1 MGKLLNVL
9 FIEDSAADAE
19 LTTAELARG
28 GFTPYAERV
37 ETRGT
42 MVDALTKLDWD
53 VILCDYS
60 LPNFSAEAA
69 LQTLKDSGRD
79 IPFIITSGAVKA
91 EDTVSL
97 LKQGAH
103 DFMNK
108 EALARLIPAIEREM
122 REAEMRRQGRIAE
135 ERVRILSSA
144 VQQSPVSV
152 LITDPKGK
160 IEYVNPKYEQITGYS
175 ASEAKGRDLGF
186 TLLNQTSA
194 DAMAAMR
201 HSIANAQDWRGE
213 FCSIRRDGQVFW
225 EFVSLSPLRDHE
237 GSLTHFV
244 IIKEDITV
252 RRSYEERLL
261 RQAHYDDLTGLA
273 NRVLMLEHLNVALE
287 SSARNHRQTA
297 LICIDLDRFKNVNDS
312 LGHSCG
318 DDVLKEAASRLSACI
333 RNGDILARMGGD
345 EFVIIL
351 PDISSQ
357 NEGEKIAE
365 KIVAAFSHPFILG
378 GKEYFVTASIGIAIS
393 PSDGRSAN
401 LIQRNADLAMYKA
414 KELGRNRFHFF
425 TEDINTQLMQRLEL
439 EVRLRQAIAL
449 EELEVHYQPI
459 YDINTNW
466 MVGFEAL
473 VRWRQPNGNLLMP
486 GNFIPMAEDIGII
499 QEIDKWVMATACAEA
514 AKLVHESRHPLRL
527 SLNVSPKQLQIAD
540 YANFVAYQ
548 LYINNL
554 SPSQLEL
561 EVTERV
567 IMQNDLQTQINIDAL
582 CELGVRLSI
591 DDFGTGYSSLAY
603 LQKFPFK
610 TLKID
615 RSFVSQ
621 ICENHNTHRLVD
633 TIITMAHGLDMEI
646 VAEGIE
652 TDEQRRMLQKQG
664 CNHAQGYY
672 FGYPGP
678 LSQLKERMNIQWR
691 PTDDEVQ
698 DN

>member
-28 GFTPYAERV
+28 GFAPYAERV
-37 ETRGT
+37 ETRLT

-53 VILCDYS
+53 VILCDYR
-60 LPNFSAEAA
+60 LPSFSAEAA

-79 IPFIITSGAVKA
+79 IPFIITSGAVQA
-91 EDTVSL
+91 EDTVNL

-108 EALARLIPAIEREM
+108 EALARLVPAIEREM
-122 REAEMRRQGRIAE
+122 REAEVRRQRRAAE
-135 ERVRILSSA
+135 DRVRILSSA

-152 LITDPKGK
+152 LITNPSGK

-175 ASEAKGRDLGF
+175 SAEAIGRDLGF

-194 DAMAAMR
+194 DAMSAMR
-201 HSIANAQDWRGE
+201 HSIANAQEWRGE

-225 EFVSLSPLRDHE
+225 EFVSLSPLRNDVGE
-237 GSLTHFV
+237 LTHFV

-287 SSARNHRQTA
+287 SATRNHRQIA
-297 LICIDLDRFKNVNDS
+297 LMCVDLDRFKNVNDS

-318 DDVLKEAASRLSACI
+318 DDVLKEAASRLSGCI

-345 EFVIIL
+345 EFIVIL
-351 PDISSQ
+351 PDIGAAR
-357 NEGEKIAE
+357 EAERVAE
-365 KIVAAFSHPFILG
+365 KIISIFSRPFVLG
-378 GKEYFVTASIGIAIS
+378 GKEYFITASIGIALS
-393 PSDGRSAN
+393 PRDGKSAN

-449 EELEVHYQPI
+449 EELELHYQPI
-459 YDINTNW
+459 YDINSNW

-486 GNFIPMAEDIGII
+486 GHFIPMAEDIGII

-514 AKLVHESRHPLRL
+514 AKLFQESTYPLRL

-540 YANFVAYQ
+540 YASFVAHQ

-554 SPSQLEL
+554 SPAQLEL

-567 IMQNDLQTQINIDAL
+567 IMQNDAQTQINIDAL

-615 RSFVSQ
+615 RSFVNQ
-621 ICENHNTHRLVD
+621 ICDNRNSQRLVD

-652 TDEQRRMLQKQG
+652 NDEQRILLQQHG
-664 CNHAQGYY
+664 CNQAQGYL
-672 FGYPGP
+672 FSYPGT
-678 LSQLKERMNIQWR
+678 LSELKAKMKIQWKL
-691 PTDDEVQ
+691 PISD
-698 DN
+698 

>member
-1 MGKLLNVL
+1 MGKSLNVL
-9 FIEDSAADAE
+9 FIEDSEADAE

-28 GFTPYAERV
+28 GFIPYTERV
-37 ETRGT
+37 ETRHS
-42 MVDALTKLDWD
+42 MLDALTKAEWD

-60 LPNFSAEAA
+60 MPRFSAEAA
-69 LQTLKDSGRD
+69 LQTLKESGQD
-79 IPFIITSGAVKA
+79 IPFIITSGAVDA

-108 EALARLIPAIEREM
+108 EALARLVPAIEREI
-122 REAEMRRQGRIAE
+122 REAEVRRQRRLAE

-152 LITDPKGK
+152 LITNPEGK
-160 IEYVNPKYEQITGYS
+160 IEYVNPKYEQITGY
-175 ASEAKGRDLGF
+175 ASNEAIGRDLGF

-201 HSIANAQDWRGE
+201 HSISNAQEWRGE

-225 EFVSLSPLRDHE
+225 EFVSLSPLRNDT
-237 GSLTHFV
+237 GDLTHFV

-297 LICIDLDRFKNVNDS
+297 MMCIDLDRFKNVNDS

-318 DDVLKEAASRLSACI
+318 DDVLKESAGRLSGCI

-345 EFVIIL
+345 EFIIIL
-351 PDISSQ
+351 PDISTPK
-357 NEGEKIAE
+357 EAEKVAE
-365 KIVAAFSHPFILG
+365 KIIAAFAQPFFIG
-378 GKEYFVTASIGIAIS
+378 GKEYFVTASIGVALS
-393 PSDGRSAN
+393 PKDGRSAN

-414 KELGRNRFHFF
+414 KELGRNRYHFF

-449 EELEVHYQPI
+449 EELELHYQPI
-459 YDINTNW
+459 YDINTNM

-473 VRWRQPNGNLLMP
+473 VRWRQPDGSLLMP
-486 GNFIPMAEDIGII
+486 VNFIPMAEDIGII
-499 QEIDKWVMATACAEA
+499 QEIDKWVMATACVDA
-514 AKLVHESRHPLRL
+514 AKLAHESKRPLRL
-527 SLNVSPKQLQIAD
+527 SLNVSPKQLQIPD
-540 YANFVAYQ
+540 YANFVAHQ
-548 LYINNL
+548 LFINNL
-554 SPSQLEL
+554 SPTQLEL

-567 IMQNDLQTQINIDAL
+567 IMQNDPQTQINITAL
-582 CELGVRLSI
+582 CDLGVRLSI

-615 RSFVSQ
+615 RGFVSQ
-621 ICENHNTHRLVD
+621 ICEDPNTHRLVD

-652 TDEQRRMLQKQG
+652 NDQQRQLLQKQG
-664 CNHAQGYY
+664 CDHAQGY
-672 FGYPGP
+672 FFSYPGP
-678 LSQLKERMNIQWR
+678 FKDLREKINKPWEAPSETPLH
-691 PTDDEVQ
+691 
-698 DN
+698 

>member
-1 MGKLLNVL
+1 MGKSLNVL
-9 FIEDSAADAE
+9 FIEDSEADAE

-28 GFTPYAERV
+28 GFIPYTERV
-37 ETRGT
+37 ETRHS
-42 MVDALTKLDWD
+42 MLDALTKAEWD

-60 LPNFSAEAA
+60 MPRFSAEAA
-69 LQTLKDSGRD
+69 LQTLKESGQD
-79 IPFIITSGAVKA
+79 IPFIITSGAVDA

-108 EALARLIPAIEREM
+108 EALARLVPAIEREI
-122 REAEMRRQGRIAE
+122 REAEVRRQRRLAE

-152 LITDPKGK
+152 LITNPEGK
-160 IEYVNPKYEQITGYS
+160 IEYVNPKYEQITGY
-175 ASEAKGRDLGF
+175 ASNEAIGRDLGF

-201 HSIANAQDWRGE
+201 HSISNAQEWRGE

-225 EFVSLSPLRDHE
+225 EFVSLSPLRNDT
-237 GSLTHFV
+237 GDLTHFV

-297 LICIDLDRFKNVNDS
+297 MMCIDLDRFKNVNDS

-318 DDVLKEAASRLSACI
+318 DDVLKESAGRLSGCI

-345 EFVIIL
+345 EFIIIL
-351 PDISSQ
+351 PDISTPK
-357 NEGEKIAE
+357 EAEKVAE
-365 KIVAAFSHPFILG
+365 KIIAAFAQPFFIG
-378 GKEYFVTASIGIAIS
+378 GKEYFVTASIGIALS
-393 PSDGRSAN
+393 PKDGRSAN

-414 KELGRNRFHFF
+414 KELGRNRYHFF

-449 EELEVHYQPI
+449 EELELHYQPI
-459 YDINTNW
+459 YDINTNM

-473 VRWRQPNGNLLMP
+473 VRWRQPDGSLLMP
-486 GNFIPMAEDIGII
+486 VNFIPMAEDIGII
-499 QEIDKWVMATACAEA
+499 QEIDKWVMATACADA
-514 AKLVHESRHPLRL
+514 ARLAHESKRPLRL
-527 SLNVSPKQLQIAD
+527 SLNVSPKQLQIPD
-540 YANFVAYQ
+540 YANFVAHQ
-548 LYINNL
+548 LFINNL
-554 SPSQLEL
+554 SPTQLEL

-567 IMQNDLQTQINIDAL
+567 IMQNDPQTQINITAL
-582 CELGVRLSI
+582 CDLGVRLSI

-615 RSFVSQ
+615 RGFVSQ
-621 ICENHNTHRLVD
+621 ICEDPNTHRLVD

-652 TDEQRRMLQKQG
+652 NDQQRQLLQKQG
-664 CNHAQGYY
+664 CDHAQGY
-672 FGYPGP
+672 FFSYPGP
-678 LSQLKERMNIQWR
+678 FKELREKINKPWEA
-691 PTDDEVQ
+691 PSETPLH
-698 DN
+698 

>member
-1 MGKLLNVL
+1 MGKSLNVL
-9 FIEDSAADAE
+9 FIEDSEADAE

-28 GFTPYAERV
+28 GFIPYTERV
-37 ETRGT
+37 ETRHS
-42 MVDALTKLDWD
+42 MLDALTKAEWD

-60 LPNFSAEAA
+60 MPRFSAEAA
-69 LQTLKDSGRD
+69 LQTLKESGQD
-79 IPFIITSGAVKA
+79 IPFIITSGAVDA
-91 EDTVSL
+91 EDTVNL

-108 EALARLIPAIEREM
+108 EALARLVPAIEREI
-122 REAEMRRQGRIAE
+122 REAEVRRQRRLAE

-152 LITDPKGK
+152 LITNPEGK
-160 IEYVNPKYEQITGYS
+160 IEYVNPKYEQITGY
-175 ASEAKGRDLGF
+175 ASNEAIGRDLGF

-201 HSIANAQDWRGE
+201 HSISNAQEWRGE

-225 EFVSLSPLRDHE
+225 EFVSLSPLRNE
-237 GSLTHFV
+237 TGNLTHFV

-287 SSARNHRQTA
+287 SAARNHRQTA
-297 LICIDLDRFKNVNDS
+297 MMCIDLDRFKNVNDS

-318 DDVLKEAASRLSACI
+318 DDVLKESAGRLSGCI

-345 EFVIIL
+345 EFIIIL
-351 PDISSQ
+351 PDISTPK
-357 NEGEKIAE
+357 EAEKVAE
-365 KIVAAFSHPFILG
+365 KIIAAFAQPFFIG
-378 GKEYFVTASIGIAIS
+378 GKEYFVTASIGIALS
-393 PSDGRSAN
+393 PKDGRSAN

-414 KELGRNRFHFF
+414 KELGRNRYHFF

-449 EELEVHYQPI
+449 EELELHYQPI
-459 YDINTNW
+459 YDINTN
-466 MVGFEAL
+466 MMIGFEAL
-473 VRWRQPNGNLLMP
+473 VRWRQPDGSLLMP
-486 GNFIPMAEDIGII
+486 VNFIPMAEDIGII
-499 QEIDKWVMATACAEA
+499 QEIDKWVMATACADA
-514 AKLVHESRHPLRL
+514 AKLAHDSKHPLRL
-527 SLNVSPKQLQIAD
+527 SLNVSPKQLQIPD
-540 YANFVAYQ
+540 YANFVAHQ
-548 LYINNL
+548 LFINNL
-554 SPSQLEL
+554 SPTQLEL

-567 IMQNDLQTQINIDAL
+567 IMQNDPQTQINITAL
-582 CELGVRLSI
+582 CDLGVRLSI

-615 RSFVSQ
+615 RGFVSQ
-621 ICENHNTHRLVD
+621 ICEDPNTHRLVD

-652 TDEQRRMLQKQG
+652 NDQQRQLLQQQG
-664 CNHAQGYY
+664 CDHAQGY
-672 FGYPGP
+672 FFSYPGP
-678 LSQLKERMNIQWR
+678 FKELREKINKPWEASE
-691 PTDDEVQ
+691 PPLH
-698 DN
+698 

>member
-1 MGKLLNVL
+1 MGKSLNVL
-9 FIEDSAADAE
+9 FIEDSEADAE

-28 GFTPYAERV
+28 GFIPHTERV
-37 ETRGT
+37 ETRHS
-42 MVDALTKLDWD
+42 MLDALTKAEWD

-60 LPNFSAEAA
+60 MPRFSAEAA
-69 LQTLKDSGRD
+69 LQTLKESGQD
-79 IPFIITSGAVKA
+79 IPFIITSGAVDA

-108 EALARLIPAIEREM
+108 EALARLVPAIEREI
-122 REAEMRRQGRIAE
+122 REAEVRRQRRLAE

-152 LITDPKGK
+152 LITNPDGQ
-160 IEYVNPKYEQITGYS
+160 IEYVNPKYEQITGY
-175 ASEAKGRDLGF
+175 ASNEAIGRDLGF

-201 HSIANAQDWRGE
+201 HSISNAQEWRGE

-225 EFVSLSPLRDHE
+225 EFVSLSPLRNETGD
-237 GSLTHFV
+237 LTHFV

-297 LICIDLDRFKNVNDS
+297 MMCIDLDRFKNVNDS

-318 DDVLKEAASRLSACI
+318 DDVLRESAGRLSGCI

-345 EFVIIL
+345 EFIIIL
-351 PDISSQ
+351 PDISTPK
-357 NEGEKIAE
+357 EAEKVAE
-365 KIVAAFSHPFILG
+365 KIIAAFAQPFFIG
-378 GKEYFVTASIGIAIS
+378 GKEYFVTASIGIALS
-393 PSDGRSAN
+393 PKDGRSAN

-414 KELGRNRFHFF
+414 KELGRNRYHFF

-449 EELEVHYQPI
+449 EELELHYQPI
-459 YDINTNW
+459 YDINTN
-466 MVGFEAL
+466 MMIGFEAL
-473 VRWRQPNGNLLMP
+473 VRWRQPDGSLLMP
-486 GNFIPMAEDIGII
+486 VNFIPMAEDIGII
-499 QEIDKWVMATACAEA
+499 QEIDKWVMATACADA
-514 AKLVHESRHPLRL
+514 AKLVHESKRALRL
-527 SLNVSPKQLQIAD
+527 SLNVSPKQLQIPD
-540 YANFVAYQ
+540 YANFVAHQ
-548 LYINNL
+548 LFINNL
-554 SPSQLEL
+554 SPTQLEL

-567 IMQNDLQTQINIDAL
+567 IMQNDPQTQINITAL
-582 CELGVRLSI
+582 CDLGVRLSI

-615 RSFVSQ
+615 RGFVSQ
-621 ICENHNTHRLVD
+621 ICEDPNTHRLVD

-652 TDEQRRMLQKQG
+652 NDQQRQLLQKQG
-664 CNHAQGYY
+664 CDHAQGY
-672 FGYPGP
+672 FFSYPGP
-678 LSQLKERMNIQWR
+678 LKDLREKINTPWEA
-691 PTDDEVQ
+691 PTE
-698 DN
+698 NPLH

>member
-9 FIEDSAADAE
+9 FIEDSEADAE

-28 GFTPYAERV
+28 GFIPYTERV
-37 ETRGT
+37 ETRHS
-42 MVDALTKLDWD
+42 MLDALTKAEWD

-60 LPNFSAEAA
+60 MPRFSAEAA
-69 LQTLKDSGRD
+69 LQTLKESGQD
-79 IPFIITSGAVKA
+79 IPFIITSGAVDA
-91 EDTVSL
+91 EDTVNL

-108 EALARLIPAIEREM
+108 EALARLVPAIEREI
-122 REAEMRRQGRIAE
+122 REAEVRRQRRLAE

-152 LITDPKGK
+152 LITDPQGK
-160 IEYVNPKYEQITGYS
+160 IEYVNPKYEQITGYAS
-175 ASEAKGRDLGF
+175 SEAIGRDLGF
-186 TLLNQTSA
+186 TLLNQTST

-201 HSIANAQDWRGE
+201 HSISNAQEWRGE

-225 EFVSLSPLRDHE
+225 EFVSLSPLRNE
-237 GSLTHFV
+237 SGELTHFV

-287 SSARNHRQTA
+287 SAARNHRQTA
-297 LICIDLDRFKNVNDS
+297 MMCIDLDRFKNVNDS

-318 DDVLKEAASRLSACI
+318 DDVLRESAGRLSGCI

-345 EFVIIL
+345 EFIIIL
-351 PDISSQ
+351 PDISSAK
-357 NEGEKIAE
+357 EAEKVAE
-365 KIVAAFSHPFILG
+365 KIIAAFAQPFFIG
-378 GKEYFVTASIGIAIS
+378 GKEYFVTASIGIALS
-393 PSDGRSAN
+393 PKDGRSAN
-401 LIQRNADLAMYKA
+401 LIQRNSDLAMYKA
-414 KELGRNRFHFF
+414 KELGRNRYHFF

-449 EELEVHYQPI
+449 EELELHYQPI
-459 YDINTNW
+459 YDMNTNM

-473 VRWRQPNGNLLMP
+473 VRWRQPDGNLLMP
-486 GNFIPMAEDIGII
+486 GDFIPMAEDIGII
-499 QEIDKWVMATACAEA
+499 QEIDKWVMTTACADA
-514 AKLVHESRHPLRL
+514 AKLVSESNRPLRL
-527 SLNVSPKQLQIAD
+527 ALNVSPKQLQIPEYAD
-540 YANFVAYQ
+540 FVAHQ
-548 LYINNL
+548 LFINNL
-554 SPSQLEL
+554 SPTQLEL

-567 IMQNDLQTQINIDAL
+567 IMQNDPQTQINISAL

-615 RSFVSQ
+615 RGFVSQ
-621 ICENHNTHRLVD
+621 ICDDPNTQRLVD

-652 TDEQRRMLQKQG
+652 NDEQRQLLQQQG
-664 CNHAQGYY
+664 CDHAQGY
-672 FGYPGP
+672 FFSYPGP
-678 LSQLKERMNIQWR
+678 LKHLYENINKPWEAVSEL
-691 PTDDEVQ
+691 PLH
-698 DN
+698 

>member
-1 MGKLLNVL
+1 MGKSLNVL
-9 FIEDSAADAE
+9 FIEDSEADAE

-28 GFTPYAERV
+28 GFIPYTERV
-37 ETRGT
+37 ETRHS
-42 MVDALTKLDWD
+42 MLDALTKAEWD

-60 LPNFSAEAA
+60 MPRFSAEAA
-69 LQTLKDSGRD
+69 LQTLKESGQD
-79 IPFIITSGAVKA
+79 IPFIITSGAVDA

-108 EALARLIPAIEREM
+108 EALARLVPAIEREI
-122 REAEMRRQGRIAE
+122 REAEVRRQRRLAE

-152 LITDPKGK
+152 LITNPEGK
-160 IEYVNPKYEQITGYS
+160 IEYVNPKYEQITGY
-175 ASEAKGRDLGF
+175 ASNEAIGRDLGF

-201 HSIANAQDWRGE
+201 HSISNAQEWRGE

-225 EFVSLSPLRDHE
+225 EFVSLSPLRNDT
-237 GSLTHFV
+237 GDLTHFV

-297 LICIDLDRFKNVNDS
+297 MMCIDLDRFKNVNDS

-318 DDVLKEAASRLSACI
+318 DDVLKESAGRLSGCI

-345 EFVIIL
+345 EFIIIL
-351 PDISSQ
+351 PDISTPK
-357 NEGEKIAE
+357 EAEKVAE
-365 KIVAAFSHPFILG
+365 KIIAAFAQPFFIG
-378 GKEYFVTASIGIAIS
+378 GKEYFVTASIGVALS
-393 PSDGRSAN
+393 PKDGRSAN

-414 KELGRNRFHFF
+414 KELGRNRYHFF

-449 EELEVHYQPI
+449 EELELHYQPI
-459 YDINTNW
+459 YDINTNM

-473 VRWRQPNGNLLMP
+473 VRWRQPDGSLLMP
-486 GNFIPMAEDIGII
+486 VNFIPMAEDVGII
-499 QEIDKWVMATACAEA
+499 QEIDKWVMATACADA
-514 AKLVHESRHPLRL
+514 AKLAHESKRPLRL
-527 SLNVSPKQLQIAD
+527 SLNVSPKQLQIPD
-540 YANFVAYQ
+540 YANFVAHQ
-548 LYINNL
+548 LFINNL
-554 SPSQLEL
+554 SPTQLEL

-567 IMQNDLQTQINIDAL
+567 IMQNDPQTQINITAL
-582 CELGVRLSI
+582 CDLGVRLSI

-615 RSFVSQ
+615 RGFVSQ
-621 ICENHNTHRLVD
+621 ICEDPNTHRLVD

-652 TDEQRRMLQKQG
+652 NDQQRQMLQKQG
-664 CNHAQGYY
+664 CDHAQGY
-672 FGYPGP
+672 FFSYPGP
-678 LSQLKERMNIQWR
+678 LKELREKINKPWEA
-691 PTDDEVQ
+691 PSETPLH
-698 DN
+698 

>member
-1 MGKLLNVL
+1 MGKSLNVL
-9 FIEDSAADAE
+9 FIEDSEADAE

-28 GFTPYAERV
+28 GFIPHTERV
-37 ETRGT
+37 ETRHS
-42 MVDALTKLDWD
+42 MLDALTKAEWD

-60 LPNFSAEAA
+60 MPRFSAEAA
-69 LQTLKDSGRD
+69 LQTLKESGQD
-79 IPFIITSGAVKA
+79 IPFIITSGAVDA

-108 EALARLIPAIEREM
+108 EALARLVPAIEREI
-122 REAEMRRQGRIAE
+122 REAEVRRQRRLAE

-152 LITDPKGK
+152 LITNPDGQ
-160 IEYVNPKYEQITGYS
+160 IEYVNPKYEQITGY
-175 ASEAKGRDLGF
+175 ASNEAIGRDLGF

-201 HSIANAQDWRGE
+201 HSISNAQEWRGE

-225 EFVSLSPLRDHE
+225 EFVSLSPLRNETGD
-237 GSLTHFV
+237 LTHFV

-297 LICIDLDRFKNVNDS
+297 MMCIDLDRFKNVNDS

-318 DDVLKEAASRLSACI
+318 DDVLRESAGRLSGCI

-345 EFVIIL
+345 EFIIIL
-351 PDISSQ
+351 PDISTPK
-357 NEGEKIAE
+357 EAEKVAE
-365 KIVAAFSHPFILG
+365 KIIAAFAQPFFIG
-378 GKEYFVTASIGIAIS
+378 GKEYFVTASIGIALS
-393 PSDGRSAN
+393 PKDGRSAN

-414 KELGRNRFHFF
+414 KELGRNRYHFF

-449 EELEVHYQPI
+449 EELELHYQPI
-459 YDINTNW
+459 YDINTN
-466 MVGFEAL
+466 MMIGFEAL
-473 VRWRQPNGNLLMP
+473 VRWRQPDGSLLMP
-486 GNFIPMAEDIGII
+486 VNFIPMAEDIGII
-499 QEIDKWVMATACAEA
+499 QEIDKWVMATACADA
-514 AKLVHESRHPLRL
+514 AKLVHESKRALRL
-527 SLNVSPKQLQIAD
+527 SLNVSPKQLQIPD
-540 YANFVAYQ
+540 YANFVAHQ
-548 LYINNL
+548 LFINNL
-554 SPSQLEL
+554 SPTQLEL

-567 IMQNDLQTQINIDAL
+567 IMQNDPQTQINITAL
-582 CELGVRLSI
+582 CDLGVRLSI

-615 RSFVSQ
+615 RGFVSQ
-621 ICENHNTHRLVD
+621 ICEDPNTHRLVD

-652 TDEQRRMLQKQG
+652 NDQQRQLLQKQG
-664 CNHAQGYY
+664 CDHAQGY
-672 FGYPGP
+672 FFSYPGP
-678 LSQLKERMNIQWR
+678 LKDLREKINTPWEAPSENPLH
-691 PTDDEVQ
+691 
-698 DN
+698 

>member
-1 MGKLLNVL
+1 MGKSLNVL
-9 FIEDSAADAE
+9 FIEDSEADAE

-28 GFTPYAERV
+28 GFIPYTERV
-37 ETRGT
+37 ETRHS
-42 MVDALTKLDWD
+42 MLDALTKAEWD

-60 LPNFSAEAA
+60 MPRFSAEAA
-69 LQTLKDSGRD
+69 LQTLKESGQD
-79 IPFIITSGAVKA
+79 IPFIITSGAVDA

-108 EALARLIPAIEREM
+108 EALARLVPAIEREI
-122 REAEMRRQGRIAE
+122 REAEVRRQRRLAE

-152 LITDPKGK
+152 LITNPEGK
-160 IEYVNPKYEQITGYS
+160 IEYVNPKYEQITGY
-175 ASEAKGRDLGF
+175 ASNEAIGRDLGF

-201 HSIANAQDWRGE
+201 HSISNAQEWRGE

-225 EFVSLSPLRDHE
+225 EFVSLSPLRNDT
-237 GSLTHFV
+237 GDLTHFV

-297 LICIDLDRFKNVNDS
+297 MMCIDLDRFKNVNDS

-318 DDVLKEAASRLSACI
+318 DDVLKESAGRLSGCI

-345 EFVIIL
+345 EFIIIL
-351 PDISSQ
+351 PDISTPK
-357 NEGEKIAE
+357 EAEKVAE
-365 KIVAAFSHPFILG
+365 KIIAAFAQPFFIG
-378 GKEYFVTASIGIAIS
+378 GKEYFVTASIGVALS
-393 PSDGRSAN
+393 PKDGRSAN

-414 KELGRNRFHFF
+414 KELGRNRYHFF

-449 EELEVHYQPI
+449 EELELHYQPI
-459 YDINTNW
+459 YDINTNM

-473 VRWRQPNGNLLMP
+473 VRWRQPDGSLLMP
-486 GNFIPMAEDIGII
+486 VNFIPMAEDIGII
-499 QEIDKWVMATACAEA
+499 QEIDKWVMATACADA
-514 AKLVHESRHPLRL
+514 AKLAHESKRPLRL
-527 SLNVSPKQLQIAD
+527 SLNVSPKQLQIPD
-540 YANFVAYQ
+540 YANFVAHQ
-548 LYINNL
+548 LFINNL
-554 SPSQLEL
+554 SPTQLEL

-567 IMQNDLQTQINIDAL
+567 IMQNDPQTQINITAL
-582 CELGVRLSI
+582 CDLGVRLSI

-615 RSFVSQ
+615 RGFVSQ
-621 ICENHNTHRLVD
+621 ICEDPNTHRLVD

-652 TDEQRRMLQKQG
+652 NDQQRQMLQKQG
-664 CNHAQGYY
+664 CDHAQGY
-672 FGYPGP
+672 FFSYPGP
-678 LSQLKERMNIQWR
+678 LKELREKINKPWEA
-691 PTDDEVQ
+691 PSETPLH
-698 DN
+698 

>member
-1 MGKLLNVL
+1 MGKSLNVL
-9 FIEDSAADAE
+9 FIEDSEADAE
-19 LTTAELARG
+19 LTTAELSRG
-28 GFTPYAERV
+28 GFIPYTERV
-37 ETRGT
+37 ETRHS
-42 MVDALTKLDWD
+42 MLDALTNAEWD
-53 VILCDYS
+53 VILCDYAM
-60 LPNFSAEAA
+60 PRFSAEAA
-69 LQTLKDSGRD
+69 LQTLKDSGQD
-79 IPFIITSGAVKA
+79 IPFIITSGAVDA
-91 EDTVSL
+91 EDTVNL

-108 EALARLIPAIEREM
+108 EALARLVPAIEREI
-122 REAEMRRQGRIAE
+122 REAEVRRQRRLAE

-152 LITDPKGK
+152 LITDPEGK
-160 IEYVNPKYEQITGYS
+160 IEYVNPKYEQITGYAS
-175 ASEAKGRDLGF
+175 SEAIGRDLGF

-201 HSIANAQDWRGE
+201 HSISNAQEWRGE

-225 EFVSLSPLRDHE
+225 EFVSLSPLRNDSGE
-237 GSLTHFV
+237 LTHFV

-287 SSARNHRQTA
+287 NSARNHRQTA
-297 LICIDLDRFKNVNDS
+297 MMCIDLDRFKNVNDS

-318 DDVLKEAASRLSACI
+318 DDVLRESAGRLSGCI

-345 EFVIIL
+345 EFIIIL
-351 PDISSQ
+351 PDISSAK
-357 NEGEKIAE
+357 EAEKVAE
-365 KIVAAFSHPFILG
+365 KIIAAFVQPFFIG
-378 GKEYFVTASIGIAIS
+378 GKEYFVTASIGIALA
-393 PSDGRSAN
+393 PKDGRSAN
-401 LIQRNADLAMYKA
+401 LIQRNSDLAMYKA
-414 KELGRNRFHFF
+414 KELGRNRYHFF

-449 EELEVHYQPI
+449 EELELHYQPI
-459 YDINTNW
+459 YDINTNM

-473 VRWRQPNGNLLMP
+473 VRWRQPDGNLLMP
-486 GNFIPMAEDIGII
+486 VNFIPTAEDIGII
-499 QEIDKWVMATACAEA
+499 QDIDKWVMATACADA
-514 AKLVHESRHPLRL
+514 AKLAHESKRTLRL
-527 SLNVSPKQLQIAD
+527 SLNVSPKQLQIPEYAD
-540 YANFVAYQ
+540 FVAHQ
-548 LYINNL
+548 LFINNL
-554 SPSQLEL
+554 SPTQLEL

-567 IMQNDLQTQINIDAL
+567 IMQNDPQTQINIRAL

-615 RSFVSQ
+615 RGFVSQ
-621 ICENHNTHRLVD
+621 ICEDANTQRLVD

-652 TDEQRRMLQKQG
+652 TDDQRQLLQKQG
-664 CNHAQGYY
+664 CDHAQGY
-672 FGYPGP
+672 FFSYPGP
-678 LSQLKERMNIQWR
+678 FKDLREKIDKPWEMPS
-691 PTDDEVQ
+691 EVPLH
-698 DN
+698 

>member
-1 MGKLLNVL
+1 MGKSLNVL
-9 FIEDSAADAE
+9 FIEDSEADAE

-28 GFTPYAERV
+28 GFIPYTERV
-37 ETRGT
+37 ETRHS
-42 MVDALTKLDWD
+42 MLDALTKAEWD

-60 LPNFSAEAA
+60 MPRFSAEAA
-69 LQTLKDSGRD
+69 LQTLKESGQD
-79 IPFIITSGAVKA
+79 IPFIITSGAVDA

-108 EALARLIPAIEREM
+108 EALARLVPAIEREI
-122 REAEMRRQGRIAE
+122 REAEVRRQRRLAE

-152 LITDPKGK
+152 LITNPEGK
-160 IEYVNPKYEQITGYS
+160 IEYVNPKYEQITGY
-175 ASEAKGRDLGF
+175 ASNEAIGRDLGF

-201 HSIANAQDWRGE
+201 HSISNAQEWRGE

-225 EFVSLSPLRDHE
+225 EFVSLSPLRNDT
-237 GSLTHFV
+237 GDLTHFV

-297 LICIDLDRFKNVNDS
+297 MMCIDLDRFKNVNDS

-318 DDVLKEAASRLSACI
+318 DDVLKESAGRLSGCI

-345 EFVIIL
+345 EFIIIL
-351 PDISSQ
+351 PDISTPK
-357 NEGEKIAE
+357 EAEKVAE
-365 KIVAAFSHPFILG
+365 KIIAAFAQPFFIG
-378 GKEYFVTASIGIAIS
+378 GKEYFVTASIGIALS
-393 PSDGRSAN
+393 PKDGRSAN

-414 KELGRNRFHFF
+414 KELGRNRYHFF

-449 EELEVHYQPI
+449 EELELHYQPI
-459 YDINTNW
+459 YDINTNM

-473 VRWRQPNGNLLMP
+473 VRWRQPDGSLLMP
-486 GNFIPMAEDIGII
+486 VNFIPMAEDIGII
-499 QEIDKWVMATACAEA
+499 QEIDKWVMATACVDA
-514 AKLVHESRHPLRL
+514 AKLAHESKRPLRL
-527 SLNVSPKQLQIAD
+527 SLNVSPKQLQIPD
-540 YANFVAYQ
+540 YANFVAHQ
-548 LYINNL
+548 LFINNL
-554 SPSQLEL
+554 SPAQLEL

-567 IMQNDLQTQINIDAL
+567 IMQNDPQTQINITAL
-582 CELGVRLSI
+582 CDLGVRLSI

-615 RSFVSQ
+615 RGFVSQ
-621 ICENHNTHRLVD
+621 ICEDPNTHRLVD

-652 TDEQRRMLQKQG
+652 NDQQRQLLQKQG
-664 CNHAQGYY
+664 CDHAQGY
-672 FGYPGP
+672 FFSYPGP
-678 LSQLKERMNIQWR
+678 FKDLREKINKPWEAPSETPLH
-691 PTDDEVQ
+691 
-698 DN
+698 

>member
-1 MGKLLNVL
+1 MGKSLNVL
-9 FIEDSAADAE
+9 FIEDSEADAE

-28 GFTPYAERV
+28 GFIPHTERV
-37 ETRGT
+37 ETRHS
-42 MVDALTKLDWD
+42 MLDALTKAEWD

-60 LPNFSAEAA
+60 MPRFSAEAA
-69 LQTLKDSGRD
+69 LQTLKESGQD
-79 IPFIITSGAVKA
+79 IPFIITSGAVDA

-108 EALARLIPAIEREM
+108 EALARLVPAIEREI
-122 REAEMRRQGRIAE
+122 REAEVRRQRRLAE

-152 LITDPKGK
+152 LITNPDGR
-160 IEYVNPKYEQITGYS
+160 IEYVNPKYEQITGY
-175 ASEAKGRDLGF
+175 ASNEAIGRDLGF

-201 HSIANAQDWRGE
+201 HSISHAQEWRGE

-225 EFVSLSPLRDHE
+225 EFVSLSPLRNETGD
-237 GSLTHFV
+237 LTHFV

-297 LICIDLDRFKNVNDS
+297 MMCIDLDRFKNVIDS

-318 DDVLKEAASRLSACI
+318 DDVLRESAGRLSGCI

-345 EFVIIL
+345 EFIIIL
-351 PDISSQ
+351 PDISTPK
-357 NEGEKIAE
+357 EAEKVAE
-365 KIVAAFSHPFILG
+365 KIIAAFAQPFFIG
-378 GKEYFVTASIGIAIS
+378 GKEYFVTASIGIALS
-393 PSDGRSAN
+393 PKDGRSAN

-414 KELGRNRFHFF
+414 KELGRNRYHFF

-449 EELEVHYQPI
+449 EELELHYQPI
-459 YDINTNW
+459 YDINTN
-466 MVGFEAL
+466 MMIGFEAL
-473 VRWRQPNGNLLMP
+473 VRWRQPDGSLLMP
-486 GNFIPMAEDIGII
+486 VNFIPMAEDIGII
-499 QEIDKWVMATACAEA
+499 QEIDKWVMATACADA
-514 AKLVHESRHPLRL
+514 AKLVHESKRTLRL
-527 SLNVSPKQLQIAD
+527 SLNVSPKQLQIPD
-540 YANFVAYQ
+540 YANFVAHQ
-548 LYINNL
+548 LFINNL
-554 SPSQLEL
+554 SPTQLEL

-567 IMQNDLQTQINIDAL
+567 IMQNDPQTQINITAL
-582 CELGVRLSI
+582 CDLGVRLSI

-615 RSFVSQ
+615 RGFVSQ
-621 ICENHNTHRLVD
+621 ICEDPNTHRLVD

-652 TDEQRRMLQKQG
+652 NDQQRQLLQKQG
-664 CNHAQGYY
+664 CDHAQGY
-672 FGYPGP
+672 FFSYPGP
-678 LSQLKERMNIQWR
+678 LKELREKINIPWEA
-691 PTDDEVQ
+691 PSEKPLH
-698 DN
+698 

>member
-1 MGKLLNVL
+1 MGKSLNVL
-9 FIEDSAADAE
+9 FIEDSEADAE

-28 GFTPYAERV
+28 GFIPYTERV
-37 ETRGT
+37 ETRHS
-42 MVDALTKLDWD
+42 MLDALTKAEWD

-60 LPNFSAEAA
+60 MPRFSAEAA
-69 LQTLKDSGRD
+69 LQTLKESGQD
-79 IPFIITSGAVKA
+79 IPFIITSGAVDA

-108 EALARLIPAIEREM
+108 EALARLVPAIEREI
-122 REAEMRRQGRIAE
+122 REAEVRRQRRLAE

-152 LITDPKGK
+152 LITNPEGK
-160 IEYVNPKYEQITGYS
+160 IEYVNPKYEQITGY
-175 ASEAKGRDLGF
+175 ASNEAIGRDLGF

-201 HSIANAQDWRGE
+201 HSISNAQEWRGE

-225 EFVSLSPLRDHE
+225 EFVSLSPLRNDT
-237 GSLTHFV
+237 GDLTHFV

-297 LICIDLDRFKNVNDS
+297 MMCIDLDRFKNVNDS

-318 DDVLKEAASRLSACI
+318 DDVLKESAGRLSGCI

-345 EFVIIL
+345 EFIIIL
-351 PDISSQ
+351 PDISTPK
-357 NEGEKIAE
+357 EAEKVAE
-365 KIVAAFSHPFILG
+365 KIIAAFAQPFFIG
-378 GKEYFVTASIGIAIS
+378 GKEYFVTASIGIALS
-393 PSDGRSAN
+393 PKDGRSAN

-414 KELGRNRFHFF
+414 KELGRNRYHFF

-449 EELEVHYQPI
+449 EELELHYQPI
-459 YDINTNW
+459 YDINTNM

-473 VRWRQPNGNLLMP
+473 VRWRQPDGSLLMP
-486 GNFIPMAEDIGII
+486 VNFIPMAEDIGII
-499 QEIDKWVMATACAEA
+499 QEIDKWVMATACADA
-514 AKLVHESRHPLRL
+514 AKLAHESKRPLRL
-527 SLNVSPKQLQIAD
+527 SLNVSPKQLQIPD
-540 YANFVAYQ
+540 YANFVAHQ
-548 LYINNL
+548 LFINNL
-554 SPSQLEL
+554 SPTQLEL

-567 IMQNDLQTQINIDAL
+567 IMQNDPQTQINITAL
-582 CELGVRLSI
+582 CDLGVRLSI

-615 RSFVSQ
+615 RGFVSQ
-621 ICENHNTHRLVD
+621 ICEDPNTHRLVD

-652 TDEQRRMLQKQG
+652 NDQQRQLLQKQG
-664 CNHAQGYY
+664 CDHAQGY
-672 FGYPGP
+672 FFSYPGP
-678 LSQLKERMNIQWR
+678 FKELREKINKSWEA
-691 PTDDEVQ
+691 PSETPLH
-698 DN
+698 

>member
-1 MGKLLNVL
+1 MGKSLNVL
-9 FIEDSAADAE
+9 FIEDSEADAE

-28 GFTPYAERV
+28 GFIPYTERV
-37 ETRGT
+37 ETRHS
-42 MVDALTKLDWD
+42 MLDALTKAEWD

-60 LPNFSAEAA
+60 MPRFSAEAA
-69 LQTLKDSGRD
+69 LQTLKESGQD
-79 IPFIITSGAVKA
+79 IPFIITSGAVDA

-108 EALARLIPAIEREM
+108 EALARLVPAIEREI
-122 REAEMRRQGRIAE
+122 REAEVRRQRRLAE

-152 LITDPKGK
+152 LITNPEGK
-160 IEYVNPKYEQITGYS
+160 IEYVNPKYEQITGY
-175 ASEAKGRDLGF
+175 ASNEAIGRDLGF

-201 HSIANAQDWRGE
+201 HSISNAQEWRGE

-225 EFVSLSPLRDHE
+225 EFVSLSPLRNDT
-237 GSLTHFV
+237 GDLTHFV

-297 LICIDLDRFKNVNDS
+297 MMCIDLDRFKNVNDS

-318 DDVLKEAASRLSACI
+318 DDVLKESAGRLSGCI

-345 EFVIIL
+345 EFIIIL
-351 PDISSQ
+351 PDISTPK
-357 NEGEKIAE
+357 EAEKVAE
-365 KIVAAFSHPFILG
+365 KIIAAFAQPFFIG
-378 GKEYFVTASIGIAIS
+378 GKEYFVTASIGIALS
-393 PSDGRSAN
+393 PKDGRSAN

-414 KELGRNRFHFF
+414 KELGRNRYHFF

-449 EELEVHYQPI
+449 EELELHYQPI
-459 YDINTNW
+459 YDINTNM

-473 VRWRQPNGNLLMP
+473 VRWRQPDGSLLMP
-486 GNFIPMAEDIGII
+486 VNFIPMAEDIGII
-499 QEIDKWVMATACAEA
+499 QEIDKWVMATACADA
-514 AKLVHESRHPLRL
+514 AKLAHESKRPLRL
-527 SLNVSPKQLQIAD
+527 SLNVSPKQLQIPD
-540 YANFVAYQ
+540 YANFVAHQ
-548 LYINNL
+548 LFINNL
-554 SPSQLEL
+554 SPTQLEL

-567 IMQNDLQTQINIDAL
+567 IMQNDPQTQINITAL
-582 CELGVRLSI
+582 CDLGVRLSI

-615 RSFVSQ
+615 RGFVSQ
-621 ICENHNTHRLVD
+621 ICEDPNTHRLVD

-652 TDEQRRMLQKQG
+652 NDQQRQLLQKQG
-664 CNHAQGYY
+664 CDHAQGY
-672 FGYPGP
+672 FFSYPGP
-678 LSQLKERMNIQWR
+678 FKELREKINKPWEA
-691 PTDDEVQ
+691 PSETPLH
-698 DN
+698 

>member
-1 MGKLLNVL
+1 MGKSLNVL
-9 FIEDSAADAE
+9 FIEDSEADAE

-28 GFTPYAERV
+28 GFIPYTERV
-37 ETRGT
+37 ETRHS
-42 MVDALTKLDWD
+42 MLDALTKAEWD

-60 LPNFSAEAA
+60 MPRFSAEAA
-69 LQTLKDSGRD
+69 LQTLKESGQD
-79 IPFIITSGAVKA
+79 IPFIITSGAVDA

-108 EALARLIPAIEREM
+108 EALARLVPAIEREI
-122 REAEMRRQGRIAE
+122 REAEVRRQRRLAE

-152 LITDPKGK
+152 LITNPEGK
-160 IEYVNPKYEQITGYS
+160 IEYVNPKYEQITGY
-175 ASEAKGRDLGF
+175 ASNEAIGRDLGF

-201 HSIANAQDWRGE
+201 HSISNAQEWRGE

-225 EFVSLSPLRDHE
+225 EFVSLSPLRNDT
-237 GSLTHFV
+237 GDLTHFV

-297 LICIDLDRFKNVNDS
+297 MMCIDLDRFKNVNDS

-318 DDVLKEAASRLSACI
+318 DDVLKESAGRLSGCI

-345 EFVIIL
+345 EFIIIL
-351 PDISSQ
+351 PDISTPK
-357 NEGEKIAE
+357 EAEKVAE
-365 KIVAAFSHPFILG
+365 KIIAAFAQPFFIG
-378 GKEYFVTASIGIAIS
+378 GKEYFVTASIGVALS
-393 PSDGRSAN
+393 PKDGRSAN

-414 KELGRNRFHFF
+414 KELGRNRYHFF

-449 EELEVHYQPI
+449 EELELHYQPI
-459 YDINTNW
+459 YDINTNM

-473 VRWRQPNGNLLMP
+473 VRWRQPDGSLLMP
-486 GNFIPMAEDIGII
+486 VNFIPMAEDIGII
-499 QEIDKWVMATACAEA
+499 QEIDKWVMATACADA
-514 AKLVHESRHPLRL
+514 AKLAHESKRPLRL
-527 SLNVSPKQLQIAD
+527 SLNVSPKQLQIPD
-540 YANFVAYQ
+540 YANFVAHQ
-548 LYINNL
+548 LFINNL
-554 SPSQLEL
+554 SPTQLEL

-567 IMQNDLQTQINIDAL
+567 IMQNDPQTQINITAL
-582 CELGVRLSI
+582 CDLGVRLSI

-615 RSFVSQ
+615 RGFVSQ
-621 ICENHNTHRLVD
+621 ICEDPNTHRLVD

-652 TDEQRRMLQKQG
+652 NNQQRQMLQKQG
-664 CNHAQGYY
+664 CDHAQGY
-672 FGYPGP
+672 FFSYPGP
-678 LSQLKERMNIQWR
+678 LKELREKINKPWEA
-691 PTDDEVQ
+691 PSETPLH
-698 DN
+698 

>member
-1 MGKLLNVL
+1 MGKSLNVL
-9 FIEDSAADAE
+9 FIEDSEADAE

-28 GFTPYAERV
+28 GFIPHTERV
-37 ETRGT
+37 ETRHS
-42 MVDALTKLDWD
+42 MLDALTKAEWD

-60 LPNFSAEAA
+60 MPRFSAEAA
-69 LQTLKDSGRD
+69 LQTLKESGQD
-79 IPFIITSGAVKA
+79 IPFIITSGAVDA

-108 EALARLIPAIEREM
+108 EALARLVPAIEREI
-122 REAEMRRQGRIAE
+122 REAEVRRQRRLAE

-152 LITDPKGK
+152 LITNPDGQ
-160 IEYVNPKYEQITGYS
+160 IEYVNPKYEQITGY
-175 ASEAKGRDLGF
+175 ASNEAIGRDLGF

-201 HSIANAQDWRGE
+201 HSISNAQEWRGE

-225 EFVSLSPLRDHE
+225 EFVSLSPLRNETGD
-237 GSLTHFV
+237 LTHFV

-297 LICIDLDRFKNVNDS
+297 MMCIDLDRFKNVNDS

-318 DDVLKEAASRLSACI
+318 DDVLRESAGRLSGCI

-345 EFVIIL
+345 EFIIIL
-351 PDISSQ
+351 PDISTPK
-357 NEGEKIAE
+357 EAEKVAE
-365 KIVAAFSHPFILG
+365 KIIAAFAQPFFIG
-378 GKEYFVTASIGIAIS
+378 GKEYFVTASIGIALS
-393 PSDGRSAN
+393 PKDGRSAN

-414 KELGRNRFHFF
+414 KELGRNRYHFF

-449 EELEVHYQPI
+449 EELELHYQPI
-459 YDINTNW
+459 YDINTN
-466 MVGFEAL
+466 MMIGFEAL
-473 VRWRQPNGNLLMP
+473 VRWRQPDGSLLMP
-486 GNFIPMAEDIGII
+486 VNFIPMAEDIGII
-499 QEIDKWVMATACAEA
+499 QEIDKWVMATACADA
-514 AKLVHESRHPLRL
+514 AKLVHESKRALRL
-527 SLNVSPKQLQIAD
+527 SLNVSPKQLQIPD
-540 YANFVAYQ
+540 YANFVAHQ
-548 LYINNL
+548 LFINNL
-554 SPSQLEL
+554 SPTQLEL

-567 IMQNDLQTQINIDAL
+567 IMQNDPQTQINITAL
-582 CELGVRLSI
+582 CDLGVRLSI

-615 RSFVSQ
+615 RGFVSQ
-621 ICENHNTHRLVD
+621 ICEDPNTHRLVD

-652 TDEQRRMLQKQG
+652 NDQQRQLLQKQG
-664 CNHAQGYY
+664 CDHAQG
-672 FGYPGP
+672 
-678 LSQLKERMNIQWR
+678 
-691 PTDDEVQ
+691 
-698 DN
+698 

>member
-1 MGKLLNVL
+1 MGKSLNVL
-9 FIEDSAADAE
+9 FIEDSEADAE

-28 GFTPYAERV
+28 GFIPHTERV
-37 ETRGT
+37 ETRHS
-42 MVDALTKLDWD
+42 MLDALTKAEWD

-60 LPNFSAEAA
+60 MPRFSAEAA
-69 LQTLKDSGRD
+69 LQTLKESGQD
-79 IPFIITSGAVKA
+79 IPFIITSGAVDA

-108 EALARLIPAIEREM
+108 EALARLVPAIEREI
-122 REAEMRRQGRIAE
+122 REAEVRRQRRLAE

-152 LITDPKGK
+152 LITNPDGK
-160 IEYVNPKYEQITGYS
+160 IEYVNPKYEQITGY
-175 ASEAKGRDLGF
+175 ASNEAIGRDLGF

-201 HSIANAQDWRGE
+201 HSISNAQEWRGE

-225 EFVSLSPLRDHE
+225 EFVSLSPLRNETGD
-237 GSLTHFV
+237 LTHFV

-297 LICIDLDRFKNVNDS
+297 MMCIDLDRFKNVNDS

-318 DDVLKEAASRLSACI
+318 DDVLRESAGRLSGCI

-345 EFVIIL
+345 EFIIIL
-351 PDISSQ
+351 PDISSPK
-357 NEGEKIAE
+357 EAEKVAE
-365 KIVAAFSHPFILG
+365 KIIAAFAQPFFIG
-378 GKEYFVTASIGIAIS
+378 GKEYFVTASIGIALS
-393 PSDGRSAN
+393 PKDGRSAN

-449 EELEVHYQPI
+449 EELELHYQPI
-459 YDINTNW
+459 YDINTN
-466 MVGFEAL
+466 MMIGFEAL
-473 VRWRQPNGNLLMP
+473 VRWRQPDGSLLMP
-486 GNFIPMAEDIGII
+486 VNFIPMAEDIGII
-499 QEIDKWVMATACAEA
+499 QEIDKWVMATACADA
-514 AKLVHESRHPLRL
+514 AKLVHESKRALRL
-527 SLNVSPKQLQIAD
+527 SLNVSPKQLQIPD
-540 YANFVAYQ
+540 YANFVAHQ
-548 LYINNL
+548 LFINNL
-554 SPSQLEL
+554 SPTQLEL

-567 IMQNDLQTQINIDAL
+567 IMQNDPQTQINITAL
-582 CELGVRLSI
+582 CDLGVRLSI

-615 RSFVSQ
+615 RGFVSQ
-621 ICENHNTHRLVD
+621 ICEDPNTHRLVD

-646 VAEGIE
+646 IAEGIE
-652 TDEQRRMLQKQG
+652 NDQQRQLLQKQG
-664 CNHAQGYY
+664 CDHAQGY
-672 FGYPGP
+672 FFSYPGP
-678 LSQLKERMNIQWR
+678 LKELREKMNTPWEA
-691 PTDDEVQ
+691 PSEKPLH
-698 DN
+698 

>member
-1 MGKLLNVL
+1 MGKSLNVL
-9 FIEDSAADAE
+9 FIEDSEADAE

-28 GFTPYAERV
+28 GFIPYTERV
-37 ETRGT
+37 ETRHS
-42 MVDALTKLDWD
+42 MLDALTKAEWD

-60 LPNFSAEAA
+60 MPRFSAEAA
-69 LQTLKDSGRD
+69 LQTLKESGQD
-79 IPFIITSGAVKA
+79 IPFIITSGAVDA

-108 EALARLIPAIEREM
+108 EALARLVPAIEREI
-122 REAEMRRQGRIAE
+122 REAEVRRQRRLAE

-152 LITDPKGK
+152 LITNPEGK
-160 IEYVNPKYEQITGYS
+160 IEYVNPKYEQITGY
-175 ASEAKGRDLGF
+175 ASNEAIGRDLGF

-201 HSIANAQDWRGE
+201 HSISNAQEWRGE

-225 EFVSLSPLRDHE
+225 EFVSLSPLRNDT
-237 GSLTHFV
+237 GDLTHFV

-297 LICIDLDRFKNVNDS
+297 MMCIDLDRFKNVNDS

-318 DDVLKEAASRLSACI
+318 DDVLKESAGRLSGCI

-345 EFVIIL
+345 EFIIIL
-351 PDISSQ
+351 PDISSPK
-357 NEGEKIAE
+357 EAEKVAE
-365 KIVAAFSHPFILG
+365 KIIAAFAQPFFIG
-378 GKEYFVTASIGIAIS
+378 GKEYFVTASIGVALS
-393 PSDGRSAN
+393 PKDGRSAN

-414 KELGRNRFHFF
+414 KELGRNRYHFF

-449 EELEVHYQPI
+449 EELELHYQPI
-459 YDINTNW
+459 YDINTNM

-473 VRWRQPNGNLLMP
+473 VRWRQPDGSLLMP
-486 GNFIPMAEDIGII
+486 VNFIPMAEDIGII
-499 QEIDKWVMATACAEA
+499 QEIDKWVMATACADA
-514 AKLVHESRHPLRL
+514 AKLAHESKRPLRL
-527 SLNVSPKQLQIAD
+527 SLNVSPKQLQIPD
-540 YANFVAYQ
+540 YANFVAHQ
-548 LYINNL
+548 LFINNL
-554 SPSQLEL
+554 SPTQLEL

-567 IMQNDLQTQINIDAL
+567 IMQNDPQTQINITAL
-582 CELGVRLSI
+582 CDLGVRLSI

-615 RSFVSQ
+615 RGFVSQ
-621 ICENHNTHRLVD
+621 ICEDPNTHRLVD

-652 TDEQRRMLQKQG
+652 NDQQRQMLQKQG
-664 CNHAQGYY
+664 CDHAQGY
-672 FGYPGP
+672 FFSYPGP
-678 LSQLKERMNIQWR
+678 LKELREKINKPWEA
-691 PTDDEVQ
+691 PSETPLH
-698 DN
+698 

>member
-1 MGKLLNVL
+1 MGKSLNVL
-9 FIEDSAADAE
+9 FIEDSEADAE

-28 GFTPYAERV
+28 GFIPYTERV
-37 ETRGT
+37 ETRHS
-42 MVDALTKLDWD
+42 MLDALTKAEWD

-60 LPNFSAEAA
+60 MPRFSAEAA
-69 LQTLKDSGRD
+69 LQTLKESGQD
-79 IPFIITSGAVKA
+79 IPFIITSGAVDA

-108 EALARLIPAIEREM
+108 EALARLVPAIEREI
-122 REAEMRRQGRIAE
+122 REAEVRRQRRLAE

-152 LITDPKGK
+152 LITNPEGK
-160 IEYVNPKYEQITGYS
+160 IEYVNPKYEQITGY
-175 ASEAKGRDLGF
+175 ASNEAIGRDLGF

-201 HSIANAQDWRGE
+201 HSISNAQEWRGE

-225 EFVSLSPLRDHE
+225 EFVSLSPLRNDT
-237 GSLTHFV
+237 GDLTHFV

-297 LICIDLDRFKNVNDS
+297 MMCIDLDRFKNVNDS

-318 DDVLKEAASRLSACI
+318 DDVLKESAGRLSGCI

-345 EFVIIL
+345 EFIIIL
-351 PDISSQ
+351 PDISTPK
-357 NEGEKIAE
+357 EAEKVAE
-365 KIVAAFSHPFILG
+365 KIIAAFAQPFFIG
-378 GKEYFVTASIGIAIS
+378 GKEYFVTASIGVALS
-393 PSDGRSAN
+393 PKDGRSAN

-414 KELGRNRFHFF
+414 KELGRNRYHFF

-449 EELEVHYQPI
+449 EELELHYQPI
-459 YDINTNW
+459 YDINTN
-466 MVGFEAL
+466 MMIGFEAL
-473 VRWRQPNGNLLMP
+473 VRWRQPDGSLLMP
-486 GNFIPMAEDIGII
+486 VNFIPMAEDIGII
-499 QEIDKWVMATACAEA
+499 QEIDKWVMATACADA
-514 AKLVHESRHPLRL
+514 AKLAHESKRPLRL
-527 SLNVSPKQLQIAD
+527 SLNVSPKQLQIPD
-540 YANFVAYQ
+540 YANFVAHQ
-548 LYINNL
+548 LFINNL
-554 SPSQLEL
+554 SPTQLEL

-567 IMQNDLQTQINIDAL
+567 IMQNDPQTQINITAL
-582 CELGVRLSI
+582 CDLGVRLSI

-615 RSFVSQ
+615 RGFVSQ
-621 ICENHNTHRLVD
+621 ICEDPNTHRLVD

-652 TDEQRRMLQKQG
+652 NDQQRQMLQKQG
-664 CNHAQGYY
+664 CDHAQGY
-672 FGYPGP
+672 FFSYPGP
-678 LSQLKERMNIQWR
+678 LKELREKINKPWEA
-691 PTDDEVQ
+691 PSETPLH
-698 DN
+698 

>member
-1 MGKLLNVL
+1 MGKSLNVL
-9 FIEDSAADAE
+9 FIEDSEADAE

-28 GFTPYAERV
+28 GFIPHTERV
-37 ETRGT
+37 ETRHS
-42 MVDALTKLDWD
+42 MLDALTKAEWD

-60 LPNFSAEAA
+60 MPRFSAEAA
-69 LQTLKDSGRD
+69 LQTLKESGQD
-79 IPFIITSGAVKA
+79 IPFIITSGAVDA

-108 EALARLIPAIEREM
+108 EALARLVPAIEREI
-122 REAEMRRQGRIAE
+122 REAEVRRQRRLAE

-152 LITDPKGK
+152 LITNPDGR
-160 IEYVNPKYEQITGYS
+160 IEYVNPKYEQITGY
-175 ASEAKGRDLGF
+175 ASNEAIGRDLGF

-201 HSIANAQDWRGE
+201 HSISHAQEWRGE

-225 EFVSLSPLRDHE
+225 EFVSLSPLRNETGD
-237 GSLTHFV
+237 LTHFV

-297 LICIDLDRFKNVNDS
+297 MMCIDLDRFKNVNDS

-318 DDVLKEAASRLSACI
+318 DDVLRESAGRLSGCI

-345 EFVIIL
+345 EFIIIL
-351 PDISSQ
+351 PDISTPK
-357 NEGEKIAE
+357 EAEKVAE
-365 KIVAAFSHPFILG
+365 KIIAAFAQPFFIG
-378 GKEYFVTASIGIAIS
+378 GKEYFVTASIGIALS
-393 PSDGRSAN
+393 PKDGRSAN

-414 KELGRNRFHFF
+414 KELGRNRYHFF

-449 EELEVHYQPI
+449 EELELHYQPI
-459 YDINTNW
+459 YDINTN
-466 MVGFEAL
+466 MMIGFEAL
-473 VRWRQPNGNLLMP
+473 VRWRQPDGSLLMP
-486 GNFIPMAEDIGII
+486 VNFIPMAEDIGII
-499 QEIDKWVMATACAEA
+499 QEIDKWVMATACADA
-514 AKLVHESRHPLRL
+514 AKLVHESKRTLRL
-527 SLNVSPKQLQIAD
+527 SLNVSPKQLQIPD
-540 YANFVAYQ
+540 YANFVAHQ
-548 LYINNL
+548 LFINNL
-554 SPSQLEL
+554 SPTQLEL

-567 IMQNDLQTQINIDAL
+567 IMQNDPQTQINITAL
-582 CELGVRLSI
+582 CDLGVRLSI

-615 RSFVSQ
+615 RGFVSQ
-621 ICENHNTHRLVD
+621 ICEDPNTHRLVD

-652 TDEQRRMLQKQG
+652 NDQQRQLLQKQG
-664 CNHAQGYY
+664 CDHAQGY
-672 FGYPGP
+672 FFSYPGP
-678 LSQLKERMNIQWR
+678 LKELREKINIPWEA
-691 PTDDEVQ
+691 PSEKPLH
-698 DN
+698 